1 MPEKVSEVRLYILRI
16 LLPLIRIIIEA
27 MNDRPHD
34 TCSLHS
40 EERAKTIRR
49 VTVTGMLVN
58 LLLASGKL
66 VAGIVGRS
74 GAMVA
79 DAVHSVSDF
88 ATDIVVLVFV
98 RLSAKPRDE
107 RYDYGHGKFE
117 TLATIIIGLALLGIG
132 VGIIVNGA
140 RAIIRVTDG
149 MTLPQPGL
157 VALVA
162 AAVSIVIKE
171 WMYRYTVAA
180 GRRAGSTSLIAN
192 AWHHRSDALSSIG
205 TLIGI
210 CGARFLGPKWHILDP
225 IAAIIVGALII
236 KVAYDLVM
244 AGVGELMERSLP
256 EDTEREIVEI
266 IRRDGR
272 IYDPHN
278 LRTRRIGS
286 NIAIEIHVRVPG
298 GMTVAE
304 SHDATVG
311 IERRLRQRYGEGT
324 MVIVHVEPLKS
335 REPLTTDER
344 TQTTK
349 I

>member
-1 MPEKVSEVRLYILRI
+1 MKPNSDIACDEHARI
-16 LLPLIRIIIEA
+16 RE
-27 MNDRPHD
+27 
-34 TCSLHS
+34 
-40 EERAKTIRR
+40 KTIRN
-49 VTVTGMLVN
+49 VTLTGMAVN
-58 LLLASGKL
+58 MLLAAGKL
-66 VAGIVGRS
+66 VAGIAGRS

-98 RLSAKPRDE
+98 KLSAKPRNE

-140 RAIIRVTDG
+140 KSIIKVIDG
-149 MTLPQPGL
+149 MILPQPGL
-157 VALVA
+157 VALA
-162 AAVSIVIKE
+162 AAAISIVVKE

-180 GRRAGSTSLIAN
+180 GRKAGSTSLIAN

-205 TLIGI
+205 TMAGI
-210 CGARFLGPKWHILDP
+210 CGARFLGPKWRILDP

-256 EDTEREIVEI
+256 EETEREIVEI
-266 IRRDGR
+266 ICSDDR
-272 IYDPHN
+272 ISDPHN
-278 LRTRRIGS
+278 LRTRSIGS

-298 GMTVAE
+298 SMTVAE
-304 SHDATVG
+304 SHDTTVG
-311 IERRLRQRYGEGT
+311 IERRLRDRYGSGT
-324 MVIVHVEPLKS
+324 MVIVHVEPLKPNNQQNS
-335 REPLTTDER
+335 NTA
-344 TQTTK
+344 